1 MSDQETRD
9 RRKQKRDYRRKHR
22 IHKARQPRPTG
33 HHSVARGDN
42 VFHDPSD
49 PYEPLDFH
57 DEQE

>member
-1 MSDQETRD
+1 MSDQDTRD
-9 RRKQKRDYRRKHR
+9 RRKRKRDFRKKRPRAHR
-22 IHKARQPRPTG
+22 QGRHPQESA
-33 HHSVARGDN
+33 HVRGDN

>member
-9 RRKQKRDYRRKHR
+9 RRKRKRDFKKRGPRTYR
-22 IHKARQPRPTG
+22 QG
-33 HHSVARGDN
+33 HHPQEHAPGRGDN